1 MPGLPA
7 ARQGDEI
14 GHSLEFLGMMLG
26 SVLGAIA
33 GAAII
38 VGEVAA
44 IVATEGAAIVALPMA
59 IGAAGMTFSGGGLAG
74 GQLARGLE
82 TLLFGGPPTTG
93 VLQTGSPNVF
103 IGGQAAARTVE
114 DVAQSCHGLYW
125 LYHFSTPAVQI
136 AEGAKYI
143 LINNQ
148 HAARIKMKLVCGA
161 EVKAGEKQVL
171 LGGPTARVLPVALA
185 DAEEAF
191 RKFLGEMF
199 QASFEFTAVAAI
211 FAGPEAVALFWGMYG
226 VCYLVNDALGKLGDK
241 LGPGWRDTLQGG
253 FGVALTALPL
263 FGKGP
268 PGRGMEEG
276 LTGRGIEEAQP
287 EGMREAGIEQEQQ
300 TGQEQIVEQQQTEEQ
315 QQTTQKELSRPYI
328 RKSVREEVERRA
340 PRTEDGR
347 FIDPNTG
354 EPIDGKPDLG
364 HKPGHEFWREK
375 MKAEEEGLTQKEFND
390 RMNDPDLYQLE
401 DPSSNRSH
409 RYEEPK

>member
-1 MPGLPA
+1 
-7 ARQGDEI
+7 
-14 GHSLEFLGMMLG
+14 MMLG
-26 SVLGAIA
+26 SVLGAIS

-44 IVATEGAAIVALPMA
+44 IVATDGAAIVALPMA

-82 TLLFGGPPTTG
+82 TLIFGGPPTTG
-93 VLQTGSPNVF
+93 VLQTGSPDVF
-103 IGGQAAARTVE
+103 IGGMPAARTVL

-125 LYHFSTPAVQI
+125 LYHFSMPAVPI

-148 HAARIKMKLVCGA
+148 HAARLKMKLVCGA

-185 DAEEAF
+185 DAEAEF
-191 RKFLGEMF
+191 KKFLGEMF
-199 QASFEFTAVAAI
+199 KESFEFTAFAAI
-211 FAGPEAVALFWGMYG
+211 LAGPEAVALFWGMYG
-226 VCYLVNDALGKLGDK
+226 LCYVVNEALGELGDA

-263 FGKGP
+263 FAKGP
-268 PGRGMEEG
+268 SGRGMEEAVPEG
-276 LTGRGIEEAQP
+276 EAPP
-287 EGMREAGIEQEQQ
+287 EGMNEGIEQES
-300 TGQEQIVEQQQTEEQ
+300 GQTEEPQ
-315 QQTTQKELSRPYI
+315 QQEEQQTQKDLRRPYI

-375 MKAEEEGLTQKEFND
+375 MRAEEEGLSQQEFND
-390 RMNDPDLYQLE
+390 RMNDPELYQLE

-409 RYEEPK
+409 RFEEP